1 MPPEYP
7 PGQVMEYRKKHML
20 PILSELKDELLQ
32 IQTKKTTLP
41 KSNLSKAVNYTLN
54 EYPALCNYVLKP
66 DYKLDNEIER
76 LNRYISLSR
85 KNSLFY
91 GSHQGAKRAALIY
104 SLACSCRLNGIN
116 TFDYFKDILNRFIG
130 IKPNTDKKVLRELL
144 PDKWRK

>member
-7 PGQVMEYRKKHML
+7 PEQVLEYRKKHML
-20 PILSELKDELLQ
+20 PILTELKDELLQ

-66 DYKLDNEIER
+66 DYKLDNNEIER
-76 LNRYISLSR
+76 LNKYISLSR
-85 KNSLFY
+85 KNSLFC

-104 SLACSCRLNGIN
+104 SLACYADLTG
-116 TFDYFKDILNRFIG
+116 
-130 IKPNTDKKVLRELL
+130 
-144 PDKWRK
+144 